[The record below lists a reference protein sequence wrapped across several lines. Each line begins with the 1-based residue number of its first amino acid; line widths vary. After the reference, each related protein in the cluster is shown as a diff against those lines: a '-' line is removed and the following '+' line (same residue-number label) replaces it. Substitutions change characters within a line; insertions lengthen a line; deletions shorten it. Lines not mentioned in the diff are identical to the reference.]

1 MPFGMLT
8 YGGPG
13 NHVLDVGPGT
23 PTERGTFGGHAQLVH
38 GQYSIPYSVG
48 AATMRPL
55 VTITVATCWTVC
67 CGCRVVLGRAHVRT
81 VAETRKAEL
90 EQFLKYLLRLSPELA
105 QVRMWPIATHR
116 VVCLSVC
123 HDSPTQKA
131 DLDTWTCTGEPITVS
146 LIGSLRAFG
155 SLRVWLVD
163 RRMDDGRVCCPH
175 VCLSVCDCVISP
187 VLLVRSSPKF
197 LCMLPIAVARSS
209 SESNNNNNDRLTAFD
224 PGQPG

>member
-48 AATMRPL
+48 AAAMRPL

-105 QVRMWPIATHR
+105 QVRMWPTATHR
-116 VVCLSVC
+116 VVCLSVTTV
-123 HDSPTQKA
+123 SPTQKA
-131 DLDTWTCTGEPITVS
+131 DLDT
-146 LIGSLRAFG
+146 
-155 SLRVWLVD
+155 
-163 RRMDDGRVCCPH
+163 
-175 VCLSVCDCVISP
+175 
-187 VLLVRSSPKF
+187 
-197 LCMLPIAVARSS
+197 
-209 SESNNNNNDRLTAFD
+209 
-224 PGQPG
+224 